1 MGTNI
6 IYLQTIEGS
15 LEYSGRGINSR
26 KGEGKYIDRYGVDKF
41 EECFYDELW
50 GNQKENIKGKDRKVG
65 GEK

>member
-50 GNQKENIKGKDRKVG
+50 GN
-65 GEK
+65 